1 MIAEHGILTGENCRN
16 DLVIASCMIIGRTH
30 LFLNLGRSL
39 DFL

>member
-1 MIAEHGILTGENCRN
+1 MIAEDGILTGENCWN
-16 DLVIASCMIIGRTH
+16 ALVIASCMIIGRTH